1 MINGSSSTTNYHHNY
16 IYNVDGLQQINT
28 EEGRV
33 LHDPVTGDFDHQY
46 FIKDHLGNV
55 RVVFGSPAKHQE
67 KVLEQHHYYPYGMEF
82 MGLEHGTYTLS
93 NKYRF
98 QGKELQDEHNL
109 YWHDLGARMY
119 DNQLGRW
126 HCTDPAEQFN
136 SPYQAMGNNPVNM
149 IDPNGMVSIGFRAWW
164 IDYVNATGDCA
175 NLWYLQSQEV
185 DRLQNLALQV
195 SIYEM
200 GLEEE
205 QQDSKGGMG
214 STNEGSESSSQTPE
228 MEGDREP
235 GTTDDSDNDVGDYAN
250 ELKEH
255 YEHGNGTEYVLSQY
269 QLLDLFAGALL
280 AGAIDRSSMVQ
291 IGTDSYDVSVNYYD
305 TNLDLALAIG
315 RATMTIYVNP
325 STGKISPQGFNDT
338 WNLDAKDWEVRPYH
352 IEIVARCFNLILDG
366 ESFSITYP

>member
-1 MINGSSSTTNYHHNY
+1 MYTK
-16 IYNVDGLQQINT
+16 NT
-28 EEGRV
+28 DIDLEYALFEEGR
-33 LHDPVTGDFDHQY
+33 LTPQPDGSLRHEY

-55 RVVFGSPAKHQE
+55 RVVFGSPTKHQE

-109 YWHDLGARMY
+109 YWHDFGARMY

-126 HCTDPAEQFN
+126 HCADPAEQFN
-136 SPYQAMGNNPVNM
+136 SPYLAMGNNPVSM

-228 MEGDREP
+228 MEGDGEITKDKKKDNKNADLAKLAWNDMLN
-235 GTTDDSDNDVGDYAN
+235 TTDVDTKIKRFVEFLFYSINFGPDAQNSV
-250 ELKEH
+250 E
-255 YEHGNGTEYVLSQY
+255 TF
-269 QLLDLFAGALL
+269 LLDFVYFGSKFNPL
-280 AGAIDRSSMVQ
+280 
-291 IGTDSYDVSVNYYD
+291 VSVSHGVNNFNNANGQSD
-305 TNLDLALAIG
+305 FHSGAMGVAGSAIG
-315 RATMTIYVNP
+315 GGVGVSLEVFSTVATIYGIYDEL
-325 STGKISPQGFNDT
+325 SK
-338 WNLDAKDWEVRPYH
+338 
-352 IEIVARCFNLILDG
+352 
-366 ESFSITYP
+366 

>member
-109 YWHDLGARMY
+109 YWHDFGARMY

-126 HCTDPAEQFN
+126 HCADPAEQFN
-136 SPYQAMGNNPVNM
+136 SPYLAMGNNPVNM

-205 QQDSKGGMG
+205 QQDSGGGMG
-214 STNEGSESSSQTPE
+214 SSQDPFDNPDYNRLSKEEKEKFKSNFEKFSKEGYEWLSHLEFNNRFNFSIRDLTTIVFGGATGIGALWSNPLT
-228 MEGDREP
+228 G
-235 GTTDDSDNDVGDYAN
+235 GTIVGVMTLYSLDCWSDSFTVSKYNNSND
-250 ELKEH
+250 
-255 YEHGNGTEYVLSQY
+255 LSQMNGVFIKSEWV
-269 QLLDLFAGALL
+269 Q
-280 AGAIDRSSMVQ
+280 DRSGFSRRINYVWDALSGKYLGL
-291 IGTDSYDVSVNYYD
+291 ITD
-305 TNLDLALAIG
+305 
-315 RATMTIYVNP
+315 
-325 STGKISPQGFNDT
+325 
-338 WNLDAKDWEVRPYH
+338 
-352 IEIVARCFNLILDG
+352 
-366 ESFSITYP
+366 